1 MRIVGTGTIVGETV
15 AASIPLRRGRVVLL
29 TEAGRDVDHHETAT
43 QRHIGREVAALL
55 GYAFAGEHEGGVL
68 AWPTYAVPLQTLLAR
83 EADALGIRNEGD
95 LLGGV
100 VPHAFVAGKAI
111 THGILSRDA
120 AAPEAWSIDLARDLD
135 GAVLEGYAAFSRSDA
150 RVAAARLLQRGPIRL
165 KAAVARGG
173 HGQAVCATLD
183 HFDTAALA
191 IADDE
196 LARHGVVVERNL
208 ADASTYSIGTTRVGA
223 SRISY
228 FGRQRTVVDHL
239 GREVY
244 GGSDLVAVRGDFRA
258 LSSLGMPAVVATAL
272 AKALHYDAAV
282 AAAYPLF
289 YASRRNYD
297 VVHGFDIDGFAH
309 IGVLEQSWR
318 IGGATPAELLA
329 LRAFAADPYLASIR
343 VATHEAYGNPTPPA
357 DAIVYFED
365 SAMRFG
371 GLVKYA
377 QAKTDGYPP

>member
-1 MRIVGTGTIVGETV
+1 MRIVGTGAIVGET
-15 AASIPLRRGRVVLL
+15 AAARIPLRRGRVVLL
-29 TEAGRDVDHHETAT
+29 ADAGRDADHHETVT
-43 QRHIGREVAALL
+43 QRHIGHEVAALL
-55 GYAFAGEHEGGVL
+55 GYAYAGQHVGGVL
-68 AWPTYAVPLQTLLAR
+68 AWPSYAVPQQTLLAR
-83 EADALGIRNEGD
+83 EADALGIRNESD

-135 GAVLEGYAAFSRSDA
+135 GAVLDGYAAFSRADA
-150 RVAAARLLQRGPIRL
+150 RIAAARLLERGPIRL
-165 KAAVARGG
+165 KAAAARGG
-173 HGQAVCATLD
+173 HGQAVCATLEQ
-183 HFDTAALA
+183 FDTAALA
-191 IADDE
+191 IADDD

-208 ADASTYSIGTTRVGA
+208 AGARTYSIGTTRVGA

-228 FGRQRTVVDHL
+228 FGRQRTTVDHL

-244 GGSDLVAVRGDFRA
+244 GGSDLVVVRGDFRA
-258 LSSLGMPAVVATAL
+258 LSSLGMPIVVAAAL
-272 AKALHYDAAV
+272 AKAVHYDAAV
-282 AAAYPLF
+282 AAAYPAF

-297 VVHGFDIDGFAH
+297 VVHGFDADGLAR

-329 LRAFAADPYLASIR
+329 LRAFAADPHLACIR
-343 VATHEAYGNPTPPA
+343 VATHEAYGNPTSPA
-357 DAIVYFED
+357 DALVYFED
-365 SAMRFG
+365 RGKRFG

-377 QAKTDGYPP
+377 RARADGYPS